1 MDVLNHQA
9 ALTPAE
15 IRNLESCPLGASESS
30 GYTQKMK
37 KEWGWS
43 CLVFMSLSEKWPLCL
58 LTFYGLELGH
68 SYFAWEV
75 SPNYKRGWEMWSS
88 LCPGSR
94 GNGFDEEGAR
104 FGQASLLNCL
114 VHVIEYCD
122 LP

>member
-9 ALTPAE
+9 VLTPAE

-58 LTFYGLELGH
+58 LTFYGLELGIPILH
-68 SYFAWEV
+68 GRSVLITRETGKCGLVYAQEV
-75 SPNYKRGWEMWSS
+75 EEMGLMKREPDLGKHFYLIA
-88 LCPGSR
+88 LCM
-94 GNGFDEEGAR
+94 
-104 FGQASLLNCL
+104 
-114 VHVIEYCD
+114 
-122 LP
+122 